1 MQGQGKRNL
10 YVEGNPKRGRE
21 GGRKGK
27 PRGNRTKIHEGTVR
41 RGEKPREE
49 GMGDTRTEKRIHIVE
64 GSTKKEREGGRK
76 GKPGKGV

>member
-1 MQGQGKRNL
+1 MLKETPK
-10 YVEGNPKRGRE
+10 EGGRE

-49 GMGDTRTEKRIHIVE
+49 GMGDTRTEKKDPHC
-64 GSTKKEREGGRK
+64 
-76 GKPGKGV
+76 